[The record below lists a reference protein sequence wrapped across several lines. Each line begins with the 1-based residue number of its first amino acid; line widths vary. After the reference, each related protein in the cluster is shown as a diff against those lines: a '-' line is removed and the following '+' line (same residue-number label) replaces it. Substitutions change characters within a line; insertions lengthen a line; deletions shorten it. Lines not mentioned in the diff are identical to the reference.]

1 MTGGPIRPSGSF
13 WQYWAIAGM
22 LVLTAAF
29 WWSVEGLTLFRLHRP
44 ADQVADGLLRF
55 SLLILTPAL
64 IGAWL
69 AAPSLRRKLGDGGYW
84 QMLGVIAAIWAG
96 AVIISRIWMP

>member
-1 MTGGPIRPSGSF
+1 
-13 WQYWAIAGM
+13 M

-64 IGAWL
+64 LLAWL
-69 AAPSLRRKLGDGGYW
+69 AAPWLRRRLGDGGYW
-84 QMLGVIAAIWAG
+84 QILGVIAAIWAA
-96 AVIISRIWMP
+96 AVIITGILAP